1 MQNARHAT
9 LQPLLLEECLQGFP
23 CRTEHAAVE
32 ERHVPHG
39 KGMKDV
45 RNGEYHM
52 EVLHSGDDFLLA
64 HLDPHLALLVLALR
78 AMAVTAAVIAHVDLT
93 AFGAYL
99 HMSAE
104 GTSPAERHGS
114 EGLPH
119 LRDDWV
125 AREKL
130 RSIVTNDL
138 TDFEQRTAHFLKSL
152 KIVSIRSTH

>member
-1 MQNARHAT
+1 
-9 LQPLLLEECLQGFP
+9 
-23 CRTEHAAVE
+23 
-32 ERHVPHG
+32 
-39 KGMKDV
+39 MKDV

-52 EVLHSGDDFLLA
+52 EVLHSGDDLLLA

-130 RSIVTNDL
+130 RSIVSNDL
-138 TDFEQRTAHFLKSL
+138 ADFEQRTAHFLKSL